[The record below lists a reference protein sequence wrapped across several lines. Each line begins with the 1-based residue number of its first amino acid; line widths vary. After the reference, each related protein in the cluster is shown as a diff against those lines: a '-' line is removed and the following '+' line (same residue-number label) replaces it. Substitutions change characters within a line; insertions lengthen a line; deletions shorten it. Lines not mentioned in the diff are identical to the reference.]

1 MSDPIS
7 AAKCANNQDSRDP
20 TGPCPL
26 KGGSVGFVP
35 VRYAFDN
42 GYEQDDQ
49 TPRFT
54 LPKKWQGEA
63 WIEAEHSQ
71 RTLRQL
77 RDGWLYVYD
86 QDADRLDEYQVSG
99 TKLIKKL
106 DDDSDGE
113 TSSRLNYPVKHTVYL
128 AFSHLRW
135 TARLKTL
142 MQEKGQLRSAWM
154 RELDLD
160 YYRENMAHP
169 HTGSLK
175 QLGQSVID
183 IGEESAPAGLFTSTC
198 TPLDEIDDLETDD
211 QDDQQHQ
218 HVAHKPGSTVTDY
231 KVDLEKP
238 NEGFFVAL
246 DDRLADVTDLFFPLS
261 TDVQQL
267 VGLQG
272 DEDTTHKLQMAEITR
287 ALGRVKL
294 PEEKLPS
301 HIRNN
306 PIQVL
311 EFERDL
317 SEYVALQ
324 QRSNQVEG
332 TTSNSVYYN
341 TDAPITAED
350 KLAKETLDF
359 LSESAMNAKLQLE
372 DKYDT
377 QVDESLVEE
386 ASRQSIFTDEVDW
399 EALDQFLSDHYSQ
412 LQGLDERIATRYKDF
427 MHGIEQLSTD
437 PAIVGVDNQDTDHLV
452 YLLSLISQYL
462 VGVKHAINNEEAHA
476 ELNKVLD
483 FDQPANLLALA
494 SVGFSK
500 DNWQAL
506 NDEVQKIEHHFLA
519 LDSSADMSALV
530 GAIESWNGF
539 TGDVRIQE
547 KEWFQSFAEPVKKSF
562 AALQHAVSGA
572 AEQTWRATTNLLFPS
587 QMNTTSSPLGMISN
601 LRLVILEAI
610 VNPEAI
616 VAHNPDY
623 PAQVSA
629 WQRKVNAEVAM
640 ITRISQPPVGQPTP
654 KNHQIK
660 SMHAAQ
666 QRLQKL
672 LSSELPQMVMLK
684 HQAANDAA
692 KKMLNQ
698 TIDRIWQKGA
708 QVAQTSW
715 NKLGNM
721 GGILAIL
728 NIWNSA
734 SVLHNIRYKAE
745 QHPETSLW
753 ANPALREA
761 TYSTAYA
768 VSQVAGLWRDA
779 AWKKIIADKKL
790 LEISLSEALD
800 VSVTSEKARLRAFTR
815 ATAMVSLFGFIA
827 AGLEAW
833 DSYKKYDDL
842 SNTPMESLGYILKGV
857 ATGSQA
863 VVFLAQAVANFA
875 SRFGILGTSIGSII
889 ATWMMTTLMVA
900 GILSLLAVLIIN
912 LVKRSELEVW
922 LLHSTWGKQTKQW
935 VFLEE
940 LKRLEHIINKP
951 QIQLN
956 AIPNQNTSQRMNLG
970 TEQWQL
976 ELILPAFTRD
986 TKIGLQVTRKP
997 KDKNYHYRVA
1007 EPKPAVV
1014 VNEQR
1019 GTWSK
1024 EKISGNPIYRLDIGG
1039 STNDTVAVLVSMP
1052 FAWQVSESEM
1062 LGYVAVGSHQGE
1074 LTVNPAPKDKKLGN
1088 RNIEV
1093 RVD

>member
-332 TTSNSVYYN
+332 TTNNSVYYN
-341 TDAPITAED
+341 TDDPITAED

-359 LSESAMNAKLQLE
+359 LSESAKNAKLQLE

-377 QVDESLVEE
+377 QVDENLVEE

-462 VGVKHAINNEEAHA
+462 VGVKHAINNQEAHA

-506 NDEVQKIEHHFLA
+506 NDEVQKIDHHFLA
-519 LDSSADMSALV
+519 LDSSADMSALF

-572 AEQTWRATTNLLFPS
+572 AEQTWRAITNLLFPS
-587 QMNTTSSPLGMISN
+587 QMNTTNSPLGMISN

-610 VNPEAI
+610 VNSEAI

-629 WQRKVNAEVAM
+629 WQRKVDAEVAM

-660 SMHAAQ
+660 TMHAAQ

-698 TIDRIWQKGA
+698 TIERIWQKGA
-708 QVAQTSW
+708 QTAQTSW
-715 NKLGNM
+715 NKLGKT

-734 SVLHNIRYKAE
+734 SALHNIRYKAE
-745 QHPETSLW
+745 QYPETSLW

-768 VSQVAGLWRDA
+768 VSEVAGLWRGA
-779 AWKKIIADKKL
+779 AWEKIVKDGTL
-790 LEISLSEALD
+790 LELSLREAIDERAKSQGAMLKTFANA
-800 VSVTSEKARLRAFTR
+800 TS
-815 ATAMVSLFGFIA
+815 MVSLFGFIA
-827 AGLEAW
+827 TGLETV
-833 DSYKKYDDL
+833 DSYAKMNDSSYAR
-842 SNTPMESLGYILKGV
+842 MERLGYGV
-857 ATGSQA
+857 K
-863 VVFLAQAVANFA
+863 FLATVTQFAVFGVQGLFTLL
-875 SRFGILGTSIGSII
+875 SRTGMIHISIGSII
-889 ATWMMTTLMVA
+889 ATWMMTALMVA
-900 GILSLLAVLIIN
+900 GIVSVLVVAIIN
-912 LVKRSELEVW
+912 LFKRSELEKW

-935 VFLEE
+935 EFFEE
-940 LKRLEHIINKP
+940 LKSLENIINKP
-951 QIQLN
+951 QIRLN
-956 AIPNQNTSQRMNLG
+956 SVPNRLPSQWMDAG

-976 ELILPAFTRD
+976 ELILPAFAKET
-986 TKIGLQVTRKP
+986 TIGIQVTRKP
-997 KDKNYHYRVA
+997 KEKNYHYRVA

-1014 VNEQR
+1014 VNEQG
-1019 GTWSK
+1019 GTWSTD
-1024 EKISGNPIYRLDIGG
+1024 EASGGPIFRLNMGG
-1039 STNDTVAVLVSMP
+1039 TTDDTVAVLISIP
-1052 FAWQVSESEM
+1052 FTWQASENET
-1062 LGYVAVGSHQGE
+1062 LGYVAIGNHQGN
-1074 LTVNPAPKDKKLGN
+1074 LTVNPAPKDKELAK

-1093 RVD
+1093 RV

>member
-113 TSSRLNYPVKHTVYL
+113 TSSRLNYPVKHTVCL

-198 TPLDEIDDLETDD
+198 TPLDEIDDLETDE

-341 TDAPITAED
+341 TDDPITAED

-359 LSESAMNAKLQLE
+359 LSESAKNAKLQLE

-506 NDEVQKIEHHFLA
+506 NDEVQKIDHHFLA
-519 LDSSADMSALV
+519 LDSSADMSALL

-572 AEQTWRATTNLLFPS
+572 AEQTWRAITNLLFPS
-587 QMNTTSSPLGMISN
+587 QMNTTHSPLGMISN

-629 WQRKVNAEVAM
+629 WQRKVDAEVAM

-672 LSSELPQMVMLK
+672 LSSELPQMVTLK
-684 HQAANDAA
+684 YQAANDAA

-698 TIDRIWQKGA
+698 AIERIWQKGA

-715 NKLGNM
+715 NKLGKM
-721 GGILAIL
+721 GGIVAIL

-768 VSQVAGLWRDA
+768 VSAISAVWRDA
-779 AWKKIIADKKL
+779 SWEKMVGDKKL
-790 LEISLSEALD
+790 LERSLSEALERTPS
-800 VSVTSEKARLRAFTR
+800 VSKAATLKTFAKT
-815 ATAMVSLFGFIA
+815 TAMVSLFGLLA
-827 AGLEAW
+827 TGLETWESGEKAW
-833 DSYKKYDDL
+833 DSDHA
-842 SNTPMESLGYILKGV
+842 PMERFGYGLKGLSTFAQV
-857 ATGSQA
+857 I
-863 VVFLAQAVANFA
+863 VFSAQLGANTL
-875 SRFGILGTSIGSII
+875 SRLGIFNISIGAII
-889 ATWMMTTLMVA
+889 TRWMLTTLMVA
-900 GILSLLAVLIIN
+900 GFVYLIAVVVIN
-912 LVKRSELEVW
+912 IFKRSELEKW
-922 LLHSTWGKQTKQW
+922 LLHSTWGRKPSQW
-935 VFLEE
+935 AYLEE
-940 LKRLEHIINKP
+940 LKRLDQIIHKP
-951 QIQLN
+951 QIRLN
-956 AIPNQNTSQRMNLG
+956 VIPNRQLIDAG

-976 ELILPAFTRD
+976 ELTLPAFTRD
-986 TKIGLQVTRKP
+986 TKIGLQITRKP
-997 KDKNYHYRVA
+997 KDKSYHYRVA
-1007 EPKPAVV
+1007 EPKSAVV
-1014 VNEQR
+1014 VNEQ
-1019 GTWSK
+1019 GGIWSTD
-1024 EKISGNPIYRLDIGG
+1024 EASGSPIYRLNMGG
-1039 STNDTVAVLVSMP
+1039 TTDDTVAVLISMP
-1052 FAWQVSESEM
+1052 FAWQASENET
-1062 LGYVAVGSHQGE
+1062 LGYVAIGNYQGN
-1074 LTVNPAPKDKKLGN
+1074 LTVNPAPKDKELAK
-1088 RNIEV
+1088 RTIDVRIE
-1093 RVD
+1093 

>member
-42 GYEQDDQ
+42 GYDQDDY
-49 TPRFT
+49 TPIFA

-63 WIEAEHSQ
+63 WLEAEYSQ

-86 QDADRLDEYQVSG
+86 QDAERLDEYQVSG

-113 TSSRLNYPVKHTVYL
+113 ASSRLNYPVKHTVYL

-183 IGEESAPAGLFTSTC
+183 IGEDSAPAGLFASTC
-198 TPLDEIDDLETDD
+198 TPLDEVDDLETDD

-218 HVAHKPGSTVTDY
+218 HVAQKLGSTVTDY
-231 KVDLEKP
+231 KVDLDKP

-246 DDRLADVTDLFFPLS
+246 DDRLADVSDLFLPLS
-261 TDVQQL
+261 QEVARQSVIL
-267 VGLQG
+267 K
-272 DEDTTHKLQMAEITR
+272 DEENIHKLQMAELTR
-287 ALGRVKL
+287 MLAGVKL
-294 PEEKLPS
+294 EQDEVPS
-301 HIRNN
+301 SVKGDPIRE
-306 PIQVL
+306 L
-311 EFERDL
+311 AFERHVIDYL
-317 SEYVALQ
+317 ATQRLADQERAALESNPNVATVPMTPLQ
-324 QRSNQVEG
+324 
-332 TTSNSVYYN
+332 
-341 TDAPITAED
+341 
-350 KLAKETLDF
+350 
-359 LSESAMNAKLQLE
+359 
-372 DKYDT
+372 
-377 QVDESLVEE
+377 EE
-386 ASRQSIFTDEVDW
+386 ALNKGALLEEQYDYQLTEEQKQRWSMFSDEVDW
-399 EALDQFLSDHYSQ
+399 DALEAFLSDHYNQ
-412 LQGLDERIATRYKDF
+412 LQGLDARIATRYKDF
-427 MHGIEQLSTD
+427 MHGLKQLSTE
-437 PAIVGVDNQDTDHLV
+437 PAIMGADNQDTDHLV
-452 YLLSLISQYL
+452 YLLSLVSQYL
-462 VGVKHAINNEEAHA
+462 VGVKHAINNEEAQA

-483 FDQPANLLALA
+483 FDQPDNLLALA

-506 NDEVQKIEHHFLA
+506 NDEVQKIEHHFIGLDKPGDMLA
-519 LDSSADMSALV
+519 LFSAIANYD
-530 GAIESWNGF
+530 GF

-547 KEWFQSFAEPVKKSF
+547 KEWFKSLAEPVKKSF

-572 AEQTWRATTNLLFPS
+572 AEQTWRAITNLLFPS
-587 QMNTTSSPLGMISN
+587 QMNTTNSPAGMISN

-629 WQRKVNAEVAM
+629 WQRKVNAEVAI
-640 ITRISQPPVGQPTP
+640 ITRISKPPVGQPIP
-654 KNHQIK
+654 KNHQIQT
-660 SMHAAQ
+660 MHAAQ

-672 LSSELPQMVMLK
+672 LSSELPQMVTVK
-684 HQAANDAA
+684 YQAVNDAA

-698 TIDRIWQKGA
+698 AIERIWQKGTQA
-708 QVAQTSW
+708 AQTSW
-715 NKLGNM
+715 NKLGKM
-721 GGILAIL
+721 GGIVAIL

-768 VSQVAGLWRDA
+768 VSAISAVWRDA
-779 AWKKIIADKKL
+779 AWEKIMTRQSL
-790 LEISLSEALD
+790 LSEPMKVALKSSTHSYE
-800 VSVTSEKARLRAFTR
+800 VRQSLKIFAKT
-815 ATAMVSLFGFIA
+815 TAMVSLFGLLA
-827 AGLEAW
+827 SGLETL
-833 DSYKKYDDL
+833 DSGEKVLDS
-842 SNTPMESLGYILKGV
+842 SNVPMETLGYVLKGIS
-857 ATGSQA
+857 TT
-863 VVFLAQAVANFA
+863 AQALVFFIQLGANVF
-875 SRFGILGTSIGSII
+875 SRLGILSTSIGSII
-889 ATWMMTTLMVA
+889 ATWMLSALMVA
-900 GILSLLAVLIIN
+900 GIAYLIAIVVIN
-912 LVKRSELEVW
+912 VFKRSEIEKW
-922 LLHSTWGKQTKQW
+922 LLHSTWGKQPSQW
-935 VFLEE
+935 EYLEE
-940 LKRLEHIINKP
+940 LKRLDQVIHKP
-951 QIQLN
+951 QIRLN
-956 AIPNQNTSQRMNLG
+956 VIPSRRPSQWMDAG
-970 TEQWQL
+970 TAQWQL
-976 ELILPAFTRD
+976 ELTLPAFTRD

-1007 EPKPAVV
+1007 EPKSAVL
-1014 VNEQR
+1014 VNELC

-1024 EKISGNPIYRLDIGG
+1024 DKVSGSLIYRLDLGG
-1039 STNDTVAVLVSMP
+1039 TTDDTVAVLVSMP
-1052 FAWQVSESEM
+1052 FAWQASENKT
-1062 LGYVAVGSHQGE
+1062 LGYVAIGNHQGD
-1074 LTVNPAPKDKKLGN
+1074 LTVNPAPKDKELAK
-1088 RNIEV
+1088 RTIEV
-1093 RVD
+1093 RIE

>member
-42 GYEQDDQ
+42 GYDQDDY
-49 TPRFT
+49 TPIFA

-63 WIEAEHSQ
+63 WIEAEYSQ

-86 QDADRLDEYQVSG
+86 QDAERLDEYHVSG

-183 IGEESAPAGLFTSTC
+183 IGEDSAPAGLFASTC
-198 TPLDEIDDLETDD
+198 TPLDEIDDVKTDD
-211 QDDQQHQ
+211 QDDRQHQ

-231 KVDLEKP
+231 KVDLDNP

-246 DDRLADVTDLFFPLS
+246 DDRLADVSDLFLPLS
-261 TDVQQL
+261 QEVARQSVIL
-267 VGLQG
+267 K
-272 DEDTTHKLQMAEITR
+272 DEENMHKLQMAELTR
-287 ALGRVKL
+287 MLAGVKL
-294 PEEKLPS
+294 EQDEVPS
-301 HIRNN
+301 SVKGDPIRE
-306 PIQVL
+306 L
-311 EFERDL
+311 AFERHVIDYL
-317 SEYVALQ
+317 ATQRLADQERAALESNPNVATVPMTPLQ
-324 QRSNQVEG
+324 
-332 TTSNSVYYN
+332 
-341 TDAPITAED
+341 
-350 KLAKETLDF
+350 
-359 LSESAMNAKLQLE
+359 
-372 DKYDT
+372 
-377 QVDESLVEE
+377 EE
-386 ASRQSIFTDEVDW
+386 ALNKGALLEEQYDYQLTEEQTQRWSMFSDEVDW
-399 EALDQFLSDHYSQ
+399 EALEAFLSDHYNQ

-427 MHGIEQLSTD
+427 MHGLKQLSTD

-452 YLLSLISQYL
+452 YLLSLVSQYL
-462 VGVKHAINNEEAHA
+462 VGVKHAINNEEAQA

-483 FDQPANLLALA
+483 FDQPDNLLALA

-506 NDEVQKIEHHFLA
+506 NEEVQKIKHHFLGSDKPGDMLA
-519 LDSSADMSALV
+519 LFSAIANYD
-530 GAIESWNGF
+530 GF
-539 TGDVRIQE
+539 TGDIRIQE
-547 KEWFQSFAEPVKKSF
+547 KEWFKSLSEPVKKSF
-562 AALQHAVSGA
+562 AALQHATSGA
-572 AEQTWRATTNLLFPS
+572 AEQTWRAITNLLFPS
-587 QMNTTSSPLGMISN
+587 QMNTTHSPSGMISN

-640 ITRISQPPVGQPTP
+640 ITRISQPPIGQPIP
-654 KNHQIK
+654 KNHQIQT
-660 SMHAAQ
+660 MHAAQ

-672 LSSELPQMVMLK
+672 LSSELPQMVTLK
-684 HQAANDAA
+684 YQAANDAA

-698 TIDRIWQKGA
+698 AVERIWQKGA
-708 QVAQTSW
+708 QAAQTSW
-715 NKLGNM
+715 NKLGKM
-721 GGILAIL
+721 GGIVAIL

-768 VSQVAGLWRDA
+768 VSAISAVWRDA
-779 AWKKIIADKKL
+779 VWEKIMTRQSL
-790 LEISLSEALD
+790 LSEPMKVALKSSTHSYE
-800 VSVTSEKARLRAFTR
+800 VRQSLKIFAKT
-815 ATAMVSLFGFIA
+815 TAMVSLFGLLA
-827 AGLEAW
+827 TGLETW
-833 DSYKKYDDL
+833 ESGEKVLDS
-842 SNTPMESLGYILKGV
+842 SNAPMERLGYGV
-857 ATGSQA
+857 K
-863 VVFLAQAVANFA
+863 FLATLTQFAVFGVQGLFTLL
-875 SRFGILGTSIGSII
+875 SRTGMIHISIGSII
-889 ATWMMTTLMVA
+889 ATWMMTALMVA
-900 GILSLLAVLIIN
+900 GIVSVLVVAIIN
-912 LVKRSELEVW
+912 LFKRSELEKW
-922 LLHSTWGKQTKQW
+922 LLHSTWGKQSKQW
-935 VFLEE
+935 EFLEE
-940 LKRLEHIINKP
+940 LKSLENIINKP
-951 QIQLN
+951 QIRLN
-956 AIPNQNTSQRMNLG
+956 SVPNRLPSQWMDSG
-970 TEQWQL
+970 SEQWQL
-976 ELILPAFTRD
+976 ELILPAFAKET
-986 TKIGLQVTRKP
+986 TIGIQVTRKP
-997 KDKNYHYRVA
+997 KEKNYHYRVA
-1007 EPKPAVV
+1007 EPKSAVV
-1014 VNEQR
+1014 INEQ
-1019 GTWSK
+1019 GGIWSTDK
-1024 EKISGNPIYRLDIGG
+1024 TSGSPIYRLNIGG
-1039 STNDTVAVLVSMP
+1039 TTDDTVAVLVSMP
-1052 FAWQVSESEM
+1052 FAWQASENEA
-1062 LGYVAVGSHQGE
+1062 LGYVAVGSHQGD
-1074 LTVNPAPKDKKLGN
+1074 LNVNPAPKDKKLAK
-1088 RNIEV
+1088 RTIEV
-1093 RVD
+1093 RV

>member
-7 AAKCANNQDSRDP
+7 AAKCANNKDSRDP

-42 GYEQDDQ
+42 GYDQDDY
-49 TPRFT
+49 TPIFA

-63 WIEAEHSQ
+63 WIEAEYSQ

-86 QDADRLDEYQVSG
+86 QDAERLDEYQVSG

-106 DDDSDGE
+106 NDDSDGE

-135 TARLKTL
+135 TARLKAL
-142 MQEKGQLRSAWM
+142 MQENGQLRSAWM

-183 IGEESAPAGLFTSTC
+183 IGEDSAPAGLFASTC
-198 TPLDEIDDLETDD
+198 TPLDEVDDLETDE
-211 QDDQQHQ
+211 QDVQQHQ
-218 HVAHKPGSTVTDY
+218 HVAQKPGSTVTDY
-231 KVDLEKP
+231 KVDLDKP
-238 NEGFFVAL
+238 NEGFFIAL
-246 DDRLADVTDLFFPLS
+246 DDRLADVSDLFLPLS
-261 TDVQQL
+261 QEVARQSVIL
-267 VGLQG
+267 K
-272 DEDTTHKLQMAEITR
+272 DEENMHKLQMAELTR
-287 ALGRVKL
+287 MLAGVKL
-294 PEEKLPS
+294 EQDEVPS
-301 HIRNN
+301 SVKGDPIRE
-306 PIQVL
+306 L
-311 EFERDL
+311 AFERHVIDYL
-317 SEYVALQ
+317 ATQRLADQERAALESNPNVATVPMTPLQ
-324 QRSNQVEG
+324 
-332 TTSNSVYYN
+332 
-341 TDAPITAED
+341 
-350 KLAKETLDF
+350 
-359 LSESAMNAKLQLE
+359 
-372 DKYDT
+372 
-377 QVDESLVEE
+377 EE
-386 ASRQSIFTDEVDW
+386 ALNKGALLEEQYDYQLTEEQKQRWSMFSDEVDW
-399 EALDQFLSDHYSQ
+399 EALEAFLSDHYNQ
-412 LQGLDERIATRYKDF
+412 LQGLDTRIATRYKDF
-427 MHGIEQLSTD
+427 MYGLKQLSTD

-452 YLLSLISQYL
+452 YLLSLVSQYL
-462 VGVKHAINNEEAHA
+462 VGVKHAINNEEVQA
-476 ELNKVLD
+476 ELNKILD
-483 FDQPANLLALA
+483 FDQPDNLLALA

-500 DNWQAL
+500 ENWQAL
-506 NDEVQKIEHHFLA
+506 NDEVQKIEHHFLSFNKLGDMLA
-519 LDSSADMSALV
+519 LS
-530 GAIESWNGF
+530 GAIDSWNGF

-547 KEWFQSFAEPVKKSF
+547 KEWFKSLAEPVKKSF

-587 QMNTTSSPLGMISN
+587 QMNTTHSPAGMISN

-629 WQRKVNAEVAM
+629 WQRKMNAEVAI

-654 KNHQIK
+654 KNHQIQT
-660 SMHAAQ
+660 MHAAQ

-672 LSSELPQMVMLK
+672 LSSELPQMVTLK

-698 TIDRIWQKGA
+698 AIERIWQKGTQA
-708 QVAQTSW
+708 AQTSW
-715 NKLGNM
+715 NKLGKM

-745 QHPETSLW
+745 QHPETSFW

-768 VSQVAGLWRDA
+768 VSQIAGLWRDA
-779 AWKKIIADKKL
+779 AWKKIITDEEL
-790 LEISLSEALD
+790 LKRSLSKALER
-800 VSVTSEKARLRAFTR
+800 TSSASKAAVLKTFAKT
-815 ATAMVSLFGFIA
+815 TAMVSLFGLLA
-827 AGLEAW
+827 TGLETW

-842 SNTPMESLGYILKGV
+842 SNTPMESLGYVLKGL
-857 ATGSQA
+857 AAGSQA

-900 GILSLLAVLIIN
+900 GIVSLLSVLIIN
-912 LVKRSELEVW
+912 LVKRSDLEIW
-922 LLHSTWGKQTKQW
+922 LLHSTWGKQTKKW
-935 VFLEE
+935 DFLEE
-940 LKRLEHIINKP
+940 LTSLENIINKP
-951 QIQLN
+951 QIRLT
-956 AIPNQNTSQRMNLG
+956 AIPSRRPSQWMDAG

-986 TKIGLQVTRKP
+986 TKIGLQITRKP
-997 KDKNYHYRVA
+997 KDKNYYYRVA
-1007 EPKPAVV
+1007 EPKSAVV
-1014 VNEQR
+1014 VNEQG
-1019 GTWSK
+1019 GTWSTDK
-1024 EKISGNPIYRLDIGG
+1024 TSGGPIYRLNMGG
-1039 STNDTVAVLVSMP
+1039 TTDDTVAVLVSMP
-1052 FAWQVSESEM
+1052 FAWQASEKET
-1062 LGYVAVGSHQGE
+1062 LGYVAVGSHQGD
-1074 LTVNPAPKDKKLGN
+1074 LLVNPAPKDKKLAK
-1088 RNIEV
+1088 RTIEV
-1093 RVD
+1093 RVY